1 MLKQMIIMMIG
12 VIWVAIFGIGFYAES
27 RQNRPLPPVE
37 RITTAPVVITPD
49 EAVDPRAE
57 MLEEQLDT
65 LTRQMEALQ
74 EEMIRLQEGMRH
86 LLKAREENPE
96 IPNRRSRTI

>member
-1 MLKQMIIMMIG
+1 MLKQVIIMMIG
-12 VIWVAIFGIGFYAES
+12 VIWIAIFGIGFYAES
-27 RQNRPLPPVE
+27 RQNRRVLPVE
-37 RITTAPVVITPD
+37 RITTAPVLITPED
-49 EAVDPRAE
+49 EADPRAE

-65 LTRQMEALQ
+65 LTQKMEALQ